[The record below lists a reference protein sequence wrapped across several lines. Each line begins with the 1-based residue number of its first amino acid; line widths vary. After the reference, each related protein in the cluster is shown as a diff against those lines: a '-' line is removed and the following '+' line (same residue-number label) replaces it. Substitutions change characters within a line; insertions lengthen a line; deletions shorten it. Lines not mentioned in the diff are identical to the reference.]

1 MHDREKH
8 ERIYVYVNCPFN
20 VPGIDMMTT
29 IIDSGTFYVLGV
41 SAILVACNIV
51 WVLAVEKLKVRFN
64 RFVLCTGN
72 AFENFN
78 TSM

>member
-1 MHDREKH
+1 MHDKEKH

-41 SAILVACNIV
+41 SCIYRLIATL
-51 WVLAVEKLKVRFN
+51 
-64 RFVLCTGN
+64 FVICGGKI
-72 AFENFN
+72 EG
-78 TSM
+78 